1 MGSIYWRSKLAHV
14 CSFGAR
20 HYVRVPSKLLNW
32 RSHSIL
38 GAAMETACLFIS
50 RLLLFSLAPCRP
62 DAVRAIA
69 QLHAVVLANSPR
81 VKRRAVLVL
90 VPARHANEGYQL
102 AVTERLA
109 GGVPYPAFEAPSRP
123 FWAIPSTTIS
133 TTPPPRPSTTTPSM
147 DRRVQQC
154 TSASAGILHARL
166 NLVRGADTSISEHP
180 DRAFPNFY
188 LPSTAWRNHLATSSP
203 RSTIPWPVL
212 SSLLSLALARRVPR
226 KHPSSPFPGSSRS
239 RHRRHLPSSRR

>member
-38 GAAMETACLFIS
+38 GAALETACLFIS

-133 TTPPPRPSTTTPSM
+133 TTPSPRPSTTTQALEATLEVGS
-147 DRRVQQC
+147 
-154 TSASAGILHARL
+154 
-166 NLVRGADTSISEHP
+166 TSIRIIDTPGFLWKQDESSKNESIRARDILLRSKGRI
-180 DRAFPNFY
+180 DRLKDPIPVGSCSY
-188 LPSTAWRNHLATSSP
+188 CLSTR
-203 RSTIPWPVL
+203 
-212 SSLLSLALARRVPR
+212 
-226 KHPSSPFPGSSRS
+226 
-239 RHRRHLPSSRR
+239 